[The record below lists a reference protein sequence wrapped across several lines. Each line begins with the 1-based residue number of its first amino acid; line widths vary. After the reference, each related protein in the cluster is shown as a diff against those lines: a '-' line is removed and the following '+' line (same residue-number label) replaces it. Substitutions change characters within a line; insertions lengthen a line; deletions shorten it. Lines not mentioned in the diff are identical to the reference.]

1 MSIKGKI
8 GIIILIPIAV
18 LVLLMVIG
26 WWGMGGMAGDTRE
39 IVEDHFEPL
48 IESQNYISNLQGS
61 IRLMLEADRDV
72 HQARIAE
79 KLALSADEDKMEQL
93 IKDNSE
99 NIEQARDRLKQA
111 SENFNEETMALYK
124 QFEEKYV
131 DWESKTKRVVELAS
145 DPSKLSFARK
155 TSDGSA
161 STTFDTMR
169 DLIDQMQISLEALIE
184 AKNTEIQ
191 NSKIKVEEIAADTI
205 SSAGKIKMVFLIL
218 GIVFSALALVLA
230 MIISGKITRP
240 LKAAVEIADK
250 MGDGDFTNQL
260 EIASKDEIGRLAGSL
275 NTMTASTSGAIAG
288 IKQAA
293 QQVADASKE
302 LSASS
307 ETLSSGATQQAA
319 NLEETSA
326 SIEELIASIQKNAEN
341 SQEASRITNEAGALM
356 QNGSESVAKTVDAMK
371 KIAEQINIVNDIADQ
386 TNLLALNAAIEA
398 ARAGEMGKGFAVVA
412 VEVRKLA
419 ERSQQAAR
427 EISDLAKSSV
437 AMAEDAGNVIGQVA
451 PMAQKTAE
459 MVDIINNTCNEQ
471 AVGADQITNAIQQ
484 LNDVTQQNSSTSEE
498 SSAAAEQ
505 LAAQAEHMQNLVA
518 RFKIDSQAGSGQR
531 LHSGGTGASG
541 LKPKEEA
548 REQDTFDEF

>member
-1 MSIKGKI
+1 MAKGTQT
-8 GIIILIPIAV
+8 V
-18 LVLLMVIG
+18 
-26 WWGMGGMAGDTRE
+26 
-39 IVEDHFEPL
+39 VEDNFKPL
-48 IESQNYISNLQGS
+48 IEEEILPFIDVDLKFIEDQRAS
-61 IRLMLEADRDV
+61 IKLMLEADRDV

-79 KLALSADEDKMEQL
+79 KLALTADEEEMKQQ
-93 IKDNSE
+93 INDNNE
-99 NIEQARDRLKQA
+99 NIEQARERMRKASEYFSTDELKTLYKDFEEKYGAWEASTKKVIKQASVPATVSFARRTSAGSA
-111 SENFNEETMALYK
+111 SENFDA
-124 QFEEKYV
+124 
-131 DWESKTKRVVELAS
+131 
-145 DPSKLSFARK
+145 
-155 TSDGSA
+155 
-161 STTFDTMR
+161 MR
-169 DLIDQMQISLEALIE
+169 DLIDQMQGRLEVLIE
-184 AKNTEIQ
+184 DKMVEIEQ
-191 NSKIKVEEIAADTI
+191 SKENVKQRNIDVEEIAAGI
-205 SSAGKIKMVFLIL
+205 MSKAGKIKIVFVLI
-218 GIVFSALALVLA
+218 GVIFSALALALA
-230 MIISGKITRP
+230 AILSGKITKP

-250 MGDGDFTNQL
+250 MGEGDFTNQL
-260 EIASKDEIGRLAGSL
+260 EIVAKDEIGQLAGSL
-275 NTMTASTSGAIAG
+275 NIMTTSTSTAIAG

-293 QQVADASKE
+293 DQVADASKE

-356 QNGSESVAKTVDAMK
+356 QNGAESVSQTVEAMK

-437 AMAEDAGNVIGQVA
+437 ATAEDAGNVIGQVA
-451 PMAQKTAE
+451 PMAQKTSE
-459 MVDIINNTCNEQ
+459 MVDLINNTCNEQ
-471 AVGADQITNAIQQ
+471 AVGADQITSAIEQ

-505 LAAQAEHMQNLVA
+505 LAAQADHMQNLVS
-518 RFKIDSQAGSGQR
+518 RFKIDSRVSSSLNMYSDGSG
-531 LHSGGTGASG
+531 AAG
-541 LKPKEEA
+541 LKPKPAEEA
-548 REQDTFDEF
+548 PDEYDEF